1 MQTRVWELI
10 RMLATNKLV
19 HSGLLPSGSED
30 PATFWSQT
38 FNDRNA
44 YMKIYKQ
51 EIIYDLMEKENI
63 DEIRR
68 IQWSFGYD
76 KYYRNV

>member
-1 MQTRVWELI
+1 
-10 RMLATNKLV
+10 
-19 HSGLLPSGSED
+19 
-30 PATFWSQT
+30 
-38 FNDRNA
+38 
-44 YMKIYKQ
+44 MKIYKQ